1 MVSVVDHD
9 FIGEVDRGNVLVL
22 LHGFLGSGADWRQ
35 VLPGLQHHYR
45 CVTVD
50 LPGHGESS
58 NSNIPESPE
67 QLAEQVVRALA
78 HCGID
83 RFSLLGYSLGGRL
96 ALVIAASY
104 PDQIEELFLEGA
116 NPGLQSETERNR
128 RLLHDEHWA
137 CRFYHE
143 PLSRVLDDW
152 YQQPV
157 FASLDK
163 FTRATLVQERIVG
176 DNGQNRSRQLAK
188 LLRCCSLAHQKDYR
202 GFLQNYC
209 TSKQGAQHKTKVIY
223 LAGEY
228 DQKFRQLAQS
238 LAQECG
244 VDVRIIAAA
253 GHNTHR
259 DNPAGFVDTLLS
271 FGKSVF

>member
-1 MVSVVDHD
+1 MVSVVEHD

-50 LPGHGESS
+50 LPGHGKSS
-58 NSNIPESPE
+58 NSNMPESLE

-78 HCGID
+78 YCDIEC
-83 RFSLLGYSLGGRL
+83 FSLLGYSLGGRL
-96 ALVIAASY
+96 ALVIAAGY
-104 PDQIEELFLEGA
+104 PDQVEELFLEGA
-116 NPGLQSETERNR
+116 NPGLQSETERKR
-128 RLLHDEHWA
+128 RRLHDEHWA
-137 CRFYHE
+137 YRFYHE

-157 FASLDK
+157 FASLDQ
-163 FTRATLVQERIVG
+163 FTRAALVQERITG
-176 DNGQNRSRQLAK
+176 DNDQNRSRQLAK
-188 LLRCCSLAHQKDYR
+188 MLRCLSLAHQKDYR

-228 DQKFRQLAQS
+228 DQKFSQLAQS

-244 VDVRIIAAA
+244 VDACIIAAA